1 MYQLSPENRL
11 SKVEAGFPVSHL
23 DVERLLPEWRWL
35 CPDKMQLLARNGFGD
50 LFLCTDC
57 GEVYWLDAGGG
68 KCTQIAASE
77 VEFRASAAMKETRE
91 LWFAEADK
99 EAAALRGLIP
109 NADQCIGFPI
119 PLVFKERGTGN
130 KPYLVD
136 LYEGVSFLG
145 DLHRQMRDVN
155 DGEKVRLHIRPEPK

>member
-23 DVERLLPEWRWL
+23 DVERLLSEWRWL
-35 CPDKMQLLARNGFGD
+35 CPDKMQLLARNAFGD

-68 KCTQIAASE
+68 KCTKIAASE

-109 NADQCIGFPI
+109 NADQFIGF
-119 PLVFKERGTGN
+119 T
-130 KPYLVD
+130 
-136 LYEGVSFLG
+136 
-145 DLHRQMRDVN
+145 
-155 DGEKVRLHIRPEPK
+155 IRSCSKREEPATIRISSICMKAFRSWETCIDK